1 MDDFL
6 DFRDSTG
13 YPSTPDLGRER
24 PVTGAAC
31 AQLVDLALSPHERA
45 LGVVMFAV
53 LDADRRPG
61 ELIVLPGVPDAA
73 LGEPAPPGL
82 VEIADDA
89 WAAGGWVIFA
99 RGRAGQPYLTPSDLA
114 WLEYAETTFG
124 DRLAGAFLATPDLV
138 RSLRP
143 AERFEVA

>member
-6 DFRDSTG
+6 EFRDSTG
-13 YPSTPDLGRER
+13 YPLTPDLGPGR
-24 PVTGAAC
+24 PVIGAAC

-45 LGVVMFAV
+45 QGVVMLAIM
-53 LDADRRPG
+53 DADRRPG
-61 ELIVLPGVPDAA
+61 ELIVLPGAPDAV
-73 LGEPAPPGL
+73 LDEPAPPGL
-82 VEIADDA
+82 VEIADDV

-99 RGRAGQPYLTPSDLA
+99 RGRAGQPYLTPTDLA